1 MKPVQGST
9 RQAIIDPLTL
19 QVQTQRGVGEALEW
33 SKDRMVWLGDQ
44 IRPRDFKLERNVSLT
59 EATGTGR
66 GLQPVFGIFCL
77 QGL

>member
-19 QVQTQRGVGEALEW
+19 QVQTQRGVAEALEW

-44 IRPRDFKLERNVSLT
+44 I
-59 EATGTGR
+59 
-66 GLQPVFGIFCL
+66 
-77 QGL
+77 

>member
-44 IRPRDFKLERNVSLT
+44 IRSRDFKF
-59 EATGTGR
+59 TGNIGLAKATGR
-66 GLQPVFGIFCL
+66 GRVLQPISRTLFFQDL
-77 QGL
+77 